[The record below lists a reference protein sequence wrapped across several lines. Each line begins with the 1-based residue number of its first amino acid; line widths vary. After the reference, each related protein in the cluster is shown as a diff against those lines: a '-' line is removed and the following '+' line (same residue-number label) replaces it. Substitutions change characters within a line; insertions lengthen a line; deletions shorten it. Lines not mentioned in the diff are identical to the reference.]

1 MEWDAKKYNT
11 SHDFIFKYGA
21 NLFESLPKES
31 KRILDIGCGTG
42 QLTKQMA
49 DLGHDVTGIDQSAN
63 MIAQA
68 KASFPEL
75 TFLQEDILKPSKQQR
90 EYDIA
95 FSNAVFHWIPDQ
107 DLLLKQ
113 IYRRLAP
120 DGELLC
126 EFGAAGNVAL
136 IRAAFGEELQTLG
149 YAFKEPFCFTP
160 IDEYRQLLTAN
171 QFDILFIQEYDRPT
185 PLKSGKLGLREW
197 LQQFYPTELDRL
209 TIEQKEQ
216 LFQNIE
222 QKLAPKLWHEDH
234 WEADYRRLKF
244 KAQKLH

>member
-42 QLTKQMA
+42 QLTKQLA
-49 DLGHDVTGIDQSAN
+49 DLGHEVTGIDQSAN
-63 MIAQA
+63 MIEQA
-68 KASFPEL
+68 RASFPEL
-75 TFLQEDILKPSKQQR
+75 TFLREDILKPSEQL
-90 EYDIA
+90 ETYDIA
-95 FSNAVFHWIPDQ
+95 FSNAVFHWILDQ

-113 IYRRLAP
+113 IYRRLNSH
-120 DGELLC
+120 GELLC

-149 YAFKEPFCFTP
+149 YVFEEPFCFTP
-160 IDEYRQLLTAN
+160 IAEYRNLLAAN
-171 QFDILFIQEYDRPT
+171 HFEILFIQEYDRPT
-185 PLKSGKLGLREW
+185 PLKAGELGLREW

-209 TIEQKEQ
+209 TASQKER
-216 LFQNIE
+216 LFQKIE
-222 QKLAPKLWHEDH
+222 QKLLPELWHEDH
-234 WEADYRRLKF
+234 WEADYRRLKIR
-244 KAQKLH
+244 ARKLD